1 MSLYH
6 SALIASP
13 PGKPHK
19 SNYFESEDFVMKR
32 VLSSVFCFL
41 LIVCISP
48 QLATPASAKTASS
61 AEELWASFDS
71 SRALDKAIAGY
82 IGEDV
87 GADVLQRIHV
97 SGADSYSVEYIG
109 EIVPD
114 FRSTASEGKMYAITA
129 TRKSA
134 SGSTTEDS
142 VDATITMV
150 WIDNLGTSNEIYQIY
165 GSWTPNGRN
174 LSNRV
179 VTYGSESTL
188 GAFAD
193 SMRPT
198 TNSYD
203 FYPLDENYNR
213 YKGFKLYAI
222 ASVNSAGYTDNPI
235 MVEAHS
241 SAIQ

>member
-1 MSLYH
+1 MKKTVSR
-6 SALIASP
+6 AIC
-13 PGKPHK
+13 
-19 SNYFESEDFVMKR
+19 FV
-32 VLSSVFCFL
+32 
-41 LIVCISP
+41 LIVCLFPLLAIS
-48 QLATPASAKTASS
+48 ASAKTYSS
-61 AEELWASFDS
+61 AEELLS
-71 SRALDKAIAGY
+71 SYDPSESLAKSIAGY
-82 IGEDV
+82 IDETIDD
-87 GADVLQRIHV
+87 DVLQRINV
-97 SGADSYSVEYIG
+97 SGADSYAVEYIG
-109 EIVPD
+109 EITPNS
-114 FRSTASEGKMYAITA
+114 RTNTPSGKMYAITA

-134 SGSTTEDS
+134 CDSTTEDS

-179 VTYGSESTL
+179 VTYGWENAL
-188 GAFAD
+188 GAFAE

-235 MVEAHS
+235 VVEAYS
-241 SAIQ
+241 SVIQ